1 MRERAAPYVRVLSQ
15 PGRGAPGPAS
25 IHQRRI
31 RARRQGFRIFDPSL
45 RADHLGR
52 LASAGIDA
60 AAAERTG
67 QFELLN
73 WEDAYFRGGHFDK
86 HSMPALMAAA

>member
-1 MRERAAPYVRVLSQ
+1 MCAFLHSPDEEHRVLL
-15 PGRGAPGPAS
+15 PFIRDGFARGD
-25 IHQRRI
+25 
-31 RARRQGFRIFDPSL
+31 RAFRIFDPNL

-60 AAAERTG
+60 AAAEPTG

-86 HSMPALMAAA
+86 HSMLALMAAA